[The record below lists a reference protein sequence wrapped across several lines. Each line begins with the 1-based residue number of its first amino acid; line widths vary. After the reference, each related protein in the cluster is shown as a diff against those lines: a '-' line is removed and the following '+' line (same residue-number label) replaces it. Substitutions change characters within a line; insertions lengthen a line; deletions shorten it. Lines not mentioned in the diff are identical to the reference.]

1 MARQPSSKAP
11 SDQLD
16 EMIVYYLDNV
26 TSQDGN
32 NGAIEIEAKFGT
44 IKEYGRKIT
53 RNNFDNV
60 AKQLVSQGFFASSDE
75 HLLRIETEYQNQWS
89 NIRTKITGLRDISTY
104 CRNEQIDE
112 IALFEQKFNGQ
123 IPPQHRNADFNDF
136 NFRVSMNIEKYLEPG
151 RGITKSMEDNWQDM
165 KKRFR
170 LMNRTTFEHKDYP
183 FKVDLSIVKSSTERR
198 GALTFND
205 SGVANARENYEIEI
219 EFDNDRIS
227 DKLKVDGVDA
237 MKEGITKELKKV
249 IKIVLSGLQSTN
261 YPVSISE
268 QDNVKMEYHE
278 VLFPGRNTDNPQF
291 IGPSSYTLQID
302 NIVEEDAVS
311 DVPNIRDDYTVTD
324 KADGVRKLLFITKNG
339 RIYMIDMNMNVQFT
353 GATTDNKF
361 GGTLIDGEHIQYNKK
376 GEYSNLYA
384 AFDIYYM
391 NGKDCRSN
399 PFYKM
404 KSGAKPDAN
413 AKPGAVPGAKPGAVP
428 DPDADVEPEDNANV
442 KYRYN
447 ILVSA
452 VKSFGASSVV
462 PNKPCPL
469 RIDSKVFIAGSK
481 EKIFEAC
488 KEVLTKVASKDYIYE
503 TDGLIFTP
511 CRLGVGADK
520 PGEKMGAPSKKA
532 WRHSFKWKPPEFNTI
547 DFLVKLERKSDGE
560 EIVGNMFKVG
570 QNVTQHDQL
579 TQYKKAVLHVGFDT
593 KKDGFPNAF
602 QDVMDGVVPEQ
613 EQSSNQGKRGRG
625 QDYVAKQFY
634 PTNPYDHD
642 AALCNLMLTM
652 GANGKKVLK
661 TEEGEVIED
670 QMVVEFSYDGTK
682 EIGWRWTPLRV
693 RYDKTADTGGARYGN
708 NYNVANNNWHSIF
721 NPVTEAMISTG
732 KEIGSPAARDEDVY
746 YNRESGKKSQ
756 TIGLRDYHNW
766 LKNMLITKTANPGN
780 SLIDLAVGKGGDLN
794 KWSAAKLGFV
804 FGIDYSKDNIVNR
817 LDGACARYLG
827 ALKRKQKV
835 PKALFAHGDSSKNM
849 RNLDGV
855 IGVEDKKIVTSIFA
869 SETNDDANGLAVRD
883 AYGIGSDGFD
893 VCSIQFA
900 IHYMFESPTTLHNFL
915 RNVSETTK
923 VGGYFIGTSYDGDE
937 IFKMLK
943 GKKEGES
950 ESISGIEKGDT
961 IWKVTKRYSSDMWE
975 ADSTSVGYAI
985 DVYQETIN
993 KVFTEYLV
1001 NYGYLNRLM
1010 EDYGFVPDENKLMGK
1025 TKFIDFYGE
1034 YLKNKTRKHS
1044 KMNNSEEK
1052 VSFLNRLF
1060 IFKKVRSV
1068 NAEQIANNMIMG
1080 ITTDDDVEAAETQ
1093 EPESVPE
1100 SAKSMTRK
1108 NRIPDMV
1115 TKTTRK
1121 KS

>member
-16 EMIVYYLDNV
+16 EMIVYYLDNA

-44 IKEYGRKIT
+44 NREYGRKIT

-60 AKQLVSQGFFASSDE
+60 AKQLVSQGFSASSDE
-75 HLLRIETEYQNQWS
+75 HMLRIETEYQNQWS

-104 CRNEQIDE
+104 CQKETIDE
-112 IALFEQKFNGQ
+112 IAVFEQKFNGP
-123 IPPQHRNADFNDF
+123 IPTQHRNVDFTDF
-136 NFRVSMNIEKYLEPG
+136 NFRVSMNMEKNLESG
-151 RGITKSMEDNWQDM
+151 RGITKNIEDNWQEM

-183 FKVDLSIVKSSTERR
+183 FKVDLSIVKSSMERR

-205 SGVANARENYEIEI
+205 SGVANAPENYEIEI

-227 DKLKVDGVDA
+227 EKLKAGGVDA
-237 MKEGITKELKKV
+237 MKEGIAKELKKV

-261 YPVSISE
+261 YPVSIPE
-268 QDNVKMEYHE
+268 QDKVKMEYQQI
-278 VLFPGRNTDNPQF
+278 LFPGRNTDNPQF

-302 NIVEEDAVS
+302 NIVKEDSENAGS
-311 DVPNIRDDYTVTD
+311 NVPNIRNDYTVTD
-324 KADGVRKLLFITKNG
+324 KADGDRKLLFITNNG

-353 GATTDNKF
+353 GATTNSKF

-391 NGKDCRSN
+391 DGKDCRSN
-399 PFYKM
+399 PFYKI
-404 KSGAKPDAN
+404 KTPAK
-413 AKPGAVPGAKPGAVP
+413 PGAKPGDKPDASAVP
-428 DPDADVEPEDNANV
+428 DAVAVPDADANV
-442 KYRYN
+442 KYRYD

-452 VKSFGASSVV
+452 VKSFNASSVV
-462 PNKPCPL
+462 PNKPSPL
-469 RIDSKVFIAGSK
+469 RIDTKVFIAGSK
-481 EKIFEAC
+481 EKIFKAC
-488 KEVLTKVASKDYIYE
+488 REVLAKVSGKEYIYE

-520 PGEKMGAPSKKA
+520 PGEKLGAPRKKA
-532 WRHSFKWKPPEFNTI
+532 WIHSFKWKPPEFNTI

-602 QDVMDGVVPEQ
+602 QDVINGVVPEQ

-634 PTNPYDHD
+634 PTNPYDRD

-661 TEEGEVIED
+661 TKEGEVIED
-670 QMVVEFSYDGTK
+670 KMVVEFSYDGTK
-682 EIGWRWTPLRV
+682 EIGWRWSPLRV
-693 RYDKTADTGGARYGN
+693 RYDKTADRGGARYGN

-721 NPVTEAMISTG
+721 NPVTESMISTG

-746 YNRESGKKSQ
+746 YNRDSGTKSQ
-756 TIGLRDYHNW
+756 TIGLREYHNW
-766 LKNMLITKTANPGN
+766 LKNMLITKTTNPGN
-780 SLIDLAVGKGGDLN
+780 TLIDLAVGKGGDMN
-794 KWSAAKLGFV
+794 KWSEAKLGFV
-804 FGIDYSKDNIVNR
+804 FGIDYSNDNIVNR
-817 LDGACARYLG
+817 VDGACARYLG

-835 PKALFAHGDSSKNM
+835 PKALFAHGDSSKNI
-849 RNLDGV
+849 RNLEGV
-855 IGVEDKKIVTSIFA
+855 NGDEGKKIVMSLFA
-869 SETNDDANGLAVRD
+869 SEANDDANGLAVRD

-915 RNVSETTK
+915 RNVAETTK
-923 VGGYFIGTSYDGDE
+923 LGGYFIGTSYDGDK
-937 IFKMLK
+937 IFEMLK
-943 GKKEGES
+943 GKKLGDS
-950 ESISGIEKGDT
+950 ESISGIETGNT

-1001 NYGYLNRLM
+1001 NYGYLIRLM
-1010 EDYGFVPDENKLMGK
+1010 EDYGFVPDETKFMDK
-1025 TKFIDFYGE
+1025 TKFIDFYEE
-1034 YLKNKTRKHS
+1034 YLKKKTKRHS
-1044 KMNNSEEK
+1044 EMNDSEK
-1052 VSFLNRLF
+1052 QISFLNRLF

-1068 NAEQIANNMIMG
+1068 NAEQIANISIDG
-1080 ITTDDDVEAAETQ
+1080 VASTTEEL
-1093 EPESVPE
+1093 
-1100 SAKSMTRK
+1100 
-1108 NRIPDMV
+1108 
-1115 TKTTRK
+1115 
-1121 KS
+1121 

>member
-16 EMIVYYLDNV
+16 EMIVYYLDNA
-26 TSQDGN
+26 TSQHGN

-44 IKEYGRKIT
+44 NREYGRKIT

-75 HLLRIETEYQNQWS
+75 HMLRIETKYQDQWS
-89 NIRTKITGLRDISTY
+89 NIRTKITGLRDITTY
-104 CRNEQIDE
+104 CQKETIDE
-112 IALFEQKFNGQ
+112 IAVFEQKFNTQ
-123 IPPQHRNADFNDF
+123 IPQQHRNVDFTDF
-136 NFRVSMNIEKYLEPG
+136 NFRVSMNMEKNLESG
-151 RGITKSMEDNWQDM
+151 RGITKNIEDNWQKM

-183 FKVDLSIVKSSTERR
+183 FKVDLSIVKSSMERR

-205 SGVANARENYEIEI
+205 SGVANAPENYEIEI

-227 DKLKVDGVDA
+227 DKLKAGGVDA
-237 MKEGITKELKKV
+237 MKEGIAKELKKV

-261 YPVSISE
+261 YPVSIPE
-268 QDNVKMEYHE
+268 QDKVKMEYQQII
-278 VLFPGRNTDNPQF
+278 FPGRNTDNPQF

-302 NIVEEDAVS
+302 NIVKEDS
-311 DVPNIRDDYTVTD
+311 ENEGSNVPNIRNDYTVTD
-324 KADGVRKLLFITKNG
+324 KADGDRKLLFITNSG

-353 GATTDNKF
+353 GSTTNSMF

-399 PFYKM
+399 PFYKI
-404 KSGAKPDAN
+404 KTP
-413 AKPGAVPGAKPGAVP
+413 AKPGASAVP
-428 DPDADVEPEDNANV
+428 DAVANV
-442 KYRYN
+442 EYRYD

-452 VKSFGASSVV
+452 VKSFNASSVV
-462 PNKPCPL
+462 PNKPSPL
-469 RIDSKVFIAGSK
+469 RIDTKVFIAGSK

-488 KEVLTKVASKDYIYE
+488 REVLAKVSGKEYIYE

-511 CRLGVGADK
+511 CRLGVCADK
-520 PGEKMGAPSKKA
+520 PGEKLGAPRKKA
-532 WRHSFKWKPPEFNTI
+532 WVHSFKWKPPEFNTI

-593 KKDGFPNAF
+593 KKDGLPNAF
-602 QDVMDGVVPEQ
+602 QDVINGVVPEQ
-613 EQSSNQGKRGRG
+613 ETCSNQGKRGRGRG

-634 PTNPYDHD
+634 PTNPYDRD

-661 TEEGEVIED
+661 TKEGEVIED
-670 QMVVEFSYDGTK
+670 KMVVEFSYDGTK
-682 EIGWRWTPLRV
+682 EIGWRWSPLRV
-693 RYDKTADTGGARYGN
+693 RYDKTADRGGARYGN

-721 NPVTEAMISTG
+721 NPVTESMISTG

-746 YNRESGKKSQ
+746 YNRDSGTKSQ
-756 TIGLRDYHNW
+756 TIGLREYHNW

-780 SLIDLAVGKGGDLN
+780 TLIDLAVGKGGDMN
-794 KWSAAKLGFV
+794 KWSKAKLGFV
-804 FGIDYSKDNIVNR
+804 FGIDYSNDNIVNR
-817 LDGACARYLG
+817 VDGACARYLG

-835 PKALFAHGDSSKNM
+835 PKALFAHGDSSKNI
-849 RNLDGV
+849 RNLEGV
-855 IGVEDKKIVTSIFA
+855 NGDEGKKIVMSLFA
-869 SETNDDANGLAVRD
+869 SEANDDANGLAVRD

-915 RNVSETTK
+915 RNVAETTK
-923 VGGYFIGTSYDGDE
+923 LGGYFIGTSYDGDK
-937 IFKMLK
+937 IFEMLK
-943 GKKEGES
+943 GKKLGGS
-950 ESISGIEKGDT
+950 ESISGIETGNT

-1001 NYGYLNRLM
+1001 NYEYLIRLM
-1010 EDYGFVPDENKLMGK
+1010 GDYGFVPDETKFMGK
-1025 TKFIDFYGE
+1025 TKFIDFYEE
-1034 YLKNKTRKHS
+1034 YLKNKTKRHS
-1044 KMNNSEEK
+1044 EMNDSEK
-1052 VSFLNRLF
+1052 QISFLNRLF

-1068 NAEQIANNMIMG
+1068 NAEQIANISIDG
-1080 ITTDDDVEAAETQ
+1080 VASTTEEL
-1093 EPESVPE
+1093 
-1100 SAKSMTRK
+1100 
-1108 NRIPDMV
+1108 
-1115 TKTTRK
+1115 
-1121 KS
+1121 